1 METVCSTAIM
11 LLCYADRREQFIT
24 INFFSTFNCLKP
36 PKEMLINYSEAHTPD
51 SLSYLT
57 WFNCVG
63 INLLRNPLWLLSPE
77 RSEEWAVIRWC
88 VHSTLIALGKLPC
101 KLCQGPNRKDPKYY
115 WKYVFAILCKLSII
129 SISFYLIQHV
139 YALPM
144 LRQLLWLSPS
154 CVSAID
160 KQGLFAICQVAFRL
174 WSRSF

>member
-1 METVCSTAIM
+1 MKPTHLIVWVIWLDSIVLELICSGIP
-11 LLCYADRREQFIT
+11 CD
-24 INFFSTFNCLKP
+24 
-36 PKEMLINYSEAHTPD
+36 YSR
-51 SLSYLT
+51 L
-57 WFNCVG
+57 
-63 INLLRNPLWLLSPE
+63 
-77 RSEEWAVIRWC
+77 SEEWAVIRWC
-88 VHSTLIALGKLPC
+88 VHSTLIALGKLQC